1 MPTRSSNQARRP
13 RPGATGKR
21 PAVEVFKFG
30 GASLAD
36 ADAVRHAIGLILTPR
51 PTRVVTVVSA
61 LAGVT
66 DTLLAIAEAAKTG
79 DLGAAEQGVERL
91 HARHRAVA
99 LGILPTKTAQ
109 KALLADLDA
118 AFAELRTLA
127 FGVASLRELTAR
139 TRDFLVARGEQLSAQ
154 LVVAGLKARG
164 AKAQYVEAAELIYT
178 DGTFGNAFPDLAI
191 TDKRVRDRLGPLVRR
206 KVLPIVPGFVGGSP
220 DGALVTL
227 GRGGSD
233 LTATVLGR
241 ALKAQRITLW
251 KDVPGLMTTDPRLVP
266 SARIVPQL
274 NVREAAELAY
284 YGAKVLHPRALI
296 PLARVQV
303 PVFVR
308 PFADPEAPG
317 TEISTRHTLQRYPVK
332 ALSIVRGQALVTVT
346 GNGMLGVPG
355 IAARTFSALQQ
366 AGISVTLIT
375 QASSEHSISLC
386 VPAERSEDARRA
398 LEQAFSLE
406 LSRRELEGMDVK
418 DGMATL
424 AVVGLGMAG
433 SPGIASRMFTSLSRA
448 AVNIV
453 AIAQGSSELNISV
466 VITERDAERAA
477 RAVHDEFQLDKI
489 GGGGVRHEDR
499 LDVILLGV
507 GQIGRELLRILP
519 RTRRRVKPTIVGLID
534 RSGYLFDPDGLSTR
548 QLLNAV
554 ALKEQGA
561 SLMAIDGAIKASA
574 PEAVSQIARHAL
586 SRPVLVD
593 LTADETLPA
602 IRKAITADWDVVLA
616 NKKPLSAPRPDVEQ
630 LRALAVQHGARIL
643 HETTVGAGL
652 PVMDSYAKLVETG
665 DKVLRI
671 EGCTSGTLGFLL
683 TEIGKGRPFS
693 EALRDAMALGYTEPD
708 PRDDLSGMDVARK
721 ALILAR
727 LIGFTGDLTDVT
739 VESLVPEAFRSMPVA
754 KFKSTLADQD
764 AAWAARQAAAT
775 RQGRVLRYVLRAT
788 KTNVKVGLQA
798 VSPSH
803 PLAGLRGTDNQIV
816 FTTMRYREHPLVIT
830 GPGAGP
836 AVTAAGV
843 LNDILQ
849 LTPA

>member
-1 MPTRSSNQARRP
+1 MPASSAPSSRRVKST
-13 RPGATGKR
+13 AI
-21 PAVEVFKFG
+21 EVFKFG
-30 GASLAD
+30 GASLID
-36 ADAVRHAIGLILTPR
+36 AAAVRHAIGIILTTR
-51 PTRVVTVVSA
+51 PTRTVTVVSA

-66 DTLLAIAEAAKTG
+66 DALLAIAEAARIG
-79 DLGAAEQGVERL
+79 DSRAVDAGVDRL
-91 HARHRAVA
+91 HTRHRQVA
-99 LGILPTKTAQ
+99 EGLLSLARDRKL
-109 KALLADLDA
+109 LLADLDA

-127 FGVASLRELTAR
+127 HGVASLRELTPR
-139 TRDFLVARGEQLSAQ
+139 TRDFLVARGEQLSAR
-154 LVVAGLKARG
+154 LVVAGLKGGG
-164 AKAQYVEAAELIYT
+164 AKAQYVEAAEIIRT
-178 DGTFGNAFPDLAI
+178 DGVFGNAFPDLSV
-191 TDKRVRDRLGPLVRR
+191 TDKLVRERLLPLVRR
-206 KVLPIVPGFVGGSP
+206 RIVPIVPGFVGGGV

-241 ALKAQRITLW
+241 SLKAQRITLW

-296 PLARVQV
+296 PLAHITV

-308 PFADPEAPG
+308 PFAEPDAPG
-317 TEISTRHTLQRYPVK
+317 TEISTRRTLQRYPVK
-332 ALSIVRGQALVTVT
+332 ALSIVRDQALVTVT

-375 QASSEHSISLC
+375 QASSEHSISFC
-386 VPAERSEDARRA
+386 VPADRGQAARTA
-398 LEQAFSLE
+398 LEPAFALE
-406 LSRRELEGMDVK
+406 LSRRELEGLDVK
-418 DGMATL
+418 TGMATL

-433 SPGIASRMFTSLSRA
+433 SPGIASRMFSALSRA

-466 VITERDAERAA
+466 VIAERDAERAA
-477 RAVHDEFQLDKI
+477 RVVHDEFQLDKI
-489 GGGGVRHEDR
+489 GGGGLRDDDR

-507 GQIGRELLRILP
+507 GHIGRELLRILP

-548 QLLNAV
+548 TLLAAV
-554 ALKEQGA
+554 SHKEKGA
-561 SLMAIDGAIKASA
+561 SLVSLPKAQRASA
-574 PEAVSQIARHAL
+574 PEAVAQIAKHAL

-602 IRKAITADWDVVLA
+602 IRRAISADWDIVLA
-616 NKKPLSAPRPDVEQ
+616 NKKPLAAPRADVQ
-630 LRALAVQHGARIL
+630 ALRALAVQHGARIL

-665 DKVLRI
+665 DKVLRV

-683 TEIGKGRPFS
+683 TEIGRGIPFS
-693 EALRDAMALGYTEPD
+693 EALGQAMALGYTEPD

-727 LIGFTGDLTDVT
+727 LIGFAGDLANVT
-739 VESLVPEAFRSMPVA
+739 VASLVPEAFRAMPVA
-754 KFKSTLADQD
+754 KFKSTLAQQD
-764 AAWAARQAAAT
+764 ALWAARQAAAT
-775 RQGRVLRYVLRAT
+775 KQGRVLRYVLRAT
-788 KTNVKVGLQA
+788 PTKVTVGLQA
-798 VSPSH
+798 VLPSH

-816 FTTMRYREHPLVIT
+816 FTTRRYRAHPLVIT

>member
-1 MPTRSSNQARRP
+1 MPARPAPPSRSSRVASSGRR
-13 RPGATGKR
+13 K
-21 PAVEVFKFG
+21 AVDVFKFG

-36 ADAVRHAIGLILTPR
+36 AAAVRHAIDLILTPR
-51 PTRVVTVVSA
+51 PSPVVTVVSA

-66 DTLLAIAEAAKTG
+66 D
-79 DLGAAEQGVERL
+79 
-91 HARHRAVA
+91 
-99 LGILPTKTAQ
+99 
-109 KALLADLDA
+109 ALLAMAESARAGDFRAADA
-118 AFAELRTLA
+118 AVDRLEARHVAVAEGIIPTRRARASLVKELEEAFAELRTLA
-127 FGVASLRELTAR
+127 HGVASLRELTPR
-139 TRDFLVARGEQLSAQ
+139 TRDFLVARGEQLSAR
-154 LVVAGLKARG
+154 LVVAGMQARR
-164 AKAQYVEAAELIYT
+164 AKAQYVEAAELIVT
-178 DGTFGNAFPDLAI
+178 DGVFGNAFPDLAA
-191 TDKRVRDRLGPLVRR
+191 TDRRVRDRLAPLLRR
-206 KVLPIVPGFVGGSP
+206 RVMPVVPGFVGASP

-296 PLARVQV
+296 PLARIQV

-308 PFADPEAPG
+308 PFAEPDAPG

-355 IAARTFSALQQ
+355 IAARTFAALQQ

-386 VPAERSEDARRA
+386 VPAERGAQARTALEDAFA
-398 LEQAFSLE
+398 LEVA
-406 LSRRELEGMDVK
+406 RRELEGVEVK
-418 DGMATL
+418 GGMATL

-433 SPGIASRMFTSLSRA
+433 SPGIASRMFSSLSGAR
-448 AVNIV
+448 VNIV

-466 VITERDAERAA
+466 VITEKDAEQAA

-489 GGGGVRHEDR
+489 GGGGVRHDDR
-499 LDVILLGV
+499 LDVVLLGV

-534 RSGYLFDPDGLSTR
+534 RSGYLFNADGLSAR

-554 ALKEQGA
+554 TLKEQGA
-561 SLMAIDGAIKASA
+561 SLMAIPGATKATA

-593 LTADETLPA
+593 LTADQTLPA
-602 IRKAITADWDVVLA
+602 IRKAITAEWDVVLA
-616 NKKPLSAPRPDVEQ
+616 NKKPLSASRVEVEA
-630 LRALAVQHGARIL
+630 LRALATQHGARIL

-693 EALRDAMALGYTEPD
+693 EALRDAMARGYTEPD

-727 LIGFTGDLTDVT
+727 LIGFAGELSDVT
-739 VESLVPEAFRSMPVA
+739 VESLVPEAFRAMPVA
-754 KFKSTLADQD
+754 RFKATLADQD

-788 KTNVKVGLQA
+788 RTRVQVGLQA
-798 VSPSH
+798 VPPSH

>member
-1 MPTRSSNQARRP
+1 M
-13 RPGATGKR
+13 
-21 PAVEVFKFG
+21 EVFKFG

-36 ADAVRHAIGLILTPR
+36 ADAVQHAIGLILTPG

-66 DTLLAIAEAAKTG
+66 DALLAIAESAKSGDFKAA
-79 DLGAAEQGVERL
+79 AAGVEKL

-109 KALLADLDA
+109 KALLTDLEV

-127 FGVASLRELTAR
+127 LGVASLRELTAR

-164 AKAQYVEAAELIYT
+164 GKAQYVEAAELIHT
-178 DGTFGNAFPDLAI
+178 DGAFGNAFPDLVA

-206 KVLPIVPGFVGGSP
+206 KVLPVVPGFVGGGP

-296 PLARVQV
+296 PLARVKV

-355 IAARTFSALQQ
+355 IAARTFAALQQ

-386 VPAERSEDARRA
+386 VPAERSADARQA
-398 LEQAFSLE
+398 LEEAFALE

-418 DGMATL
+418 TGMATL

-433 SPGIASRMFTSLSRA
+433 SPGIASRMFTSLSHA
-448 AVNIV
+448 TVNIV

-489 GGGGVRHEDR
+489 GGGGVRHADR

-534 RSGYLFDPDGLSTR
+534 RSGYLFDPEGLSTR

-586 SRPVLVD
+586 SRPMLVD

-602 IRKAITADWDVVLA
+602 IRKAIAAEWDVVLA
-616 NKKPLSAPRPDVEQ
+616 NKKPLSAPRPEVEQ
-630 LRALAVQHGARIL
+630 LQALARQHGARIL

-693 EALRDAMALGYTEPD
+693 EALRDAMSLGYTEPD

-764 AAWAARQAAAT
+764 AAWAARQATAT

-788 KTNVKVGLQA
+788 TTRVTVGLQA
-798 VSPSH
+798 VPPSH